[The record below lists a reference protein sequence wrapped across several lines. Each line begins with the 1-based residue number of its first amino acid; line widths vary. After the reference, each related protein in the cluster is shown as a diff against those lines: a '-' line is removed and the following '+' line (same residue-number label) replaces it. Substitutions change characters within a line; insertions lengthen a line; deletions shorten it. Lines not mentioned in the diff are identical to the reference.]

1 MLDTRRRVAPETP
14 ILCTACHQRGH
25 QAQLVCR
32 RSKPDRLIE
41 TSCTQQTTIDQ
52 IDIQIGQPTGL
63 VDQFTHSAMDACKT
77 AANAEQVKP
86 TGDEQLAELA
96 RLLADELMQE
106 VLGALG
112 STGSAG
118 TDQSRAQA
126 AAGGEL

>member
-1 MLDTRRRVAPETP
+1 
-14 ILCTACHQRGH
+14 
-25 QAQLVCR
+25 
-32 RSKPDRLIE
+32 
-41 TSCTQQTTIDQ
+41 
-52 IDIQIGQPTGL
+52 
-63 VDQFTHSAMDACKT
+63 MDACKT